1 MNFEQFLLCLI
12 NALLAMGYSLI
23 APLYP
28 SIALSH
34 SVSLITIG
42 FVMASS
48 SIFQIL
54 TISYSIFILKNYERK
69 KVFIIGTILCSTCT
83 LTYGFLNFI
92 NNKALFLFV
101 SFGSRILDGFGTGI
115 VYPIIYSVISRIS
128 SENELKQN
136 IGYMEFFWNAGFTC
150 GPVIIT
156 IFYYFGGYTLP
167 FAIAALCRY
176 SVLLTLFYIPMDDE
190 SEELNK
196 KDDKNVIDNDMNERL
211 LENNEN
217 ENLNQ
222 NSSLS
227 SDSIFPI
234 IYNSYRILLY
244 VLSVIVITN
253 STTFYFPTLTEY
265 LKNSYGL
272 TVTMSSLFF
281 LGNSVSYLISL
292 QFINQISNYFGN
304 IPIMAISLI
313 FNGFGCLL
321 IPPIGILPFS
331 SIITFIG
338 IFINGFFSS
347 FINVNMFIV
356 SGDELK
362 RMDNRATETQKSDI
376 SSALFNASLNIADL
390 IAPILGA
397 YITSKI
403 NFGWSAYVSGSFCF
417 ILSILFIKEYEKI
430 KKEL

>member
-1 MNFEQFLLCLI
+1 
-12 NALLAMGYSLI
+12 
-23 APLYP
+23 
-28 SIALSH
+28 
-34 SVSLITIG
+34 
-42 FVMASS
+42 
-48 SIFQIL
+48 
-54 TISYSIFILKNYERK
+54 
-69 KVFIIGTILCSTCT
+69 
-83 LTYGFLNFI
+83 
-92 NNKALFLFV
+92 
-101 SFGSRILDGFGTGI
+101 
-115 VYPIIYSVISRIS
+115 
-128 SENELKQN
+128 
-136 IGYMEFFWNAGFTC
+136 
-150 GPVIIT
+150 
-156 IFYYFGGYTLP
+156 
-167 FAIAALCRY
+167 
-176 SVLLTLFYIPMDDE
+176 MDDD

-196 KDDKNVIDNDMNERL
+196 KDDKNIIDNNMSERL
-211 LENNEN
+211 LESDEN

>member
-1 MNFEQFLLCLI
+1 
-12 NALLAMGYSLI
+12 
-23 APLYP
+23 
-28 SIALSH
+28 
-34 SVSLITIG
+34 
-42 FVMASS
+42 
-48 SIFQIL
+48 
-54 TISYSIFILKNYERK
+54 
-69 KVFIIGTILCSTCT
+69 
-83 LTYGFLNFI
+83 
-92 NNKALFLFV
+92 
-101 SFGSRILDGFGTGI
+101 
-115 VYPIIYSVISRIS
+115 
-128 SENELKQN
+128 
-136 IGYMEFFWNAGFTC
+136 
-150 GPVIIT
+150 
-156 IFYYFGGYTLP
+156 
-167 FAIAALCRY
+167 
-176 SVLLTLFYIPMDDE
+176 MDDD

-196 KDDKNVIDNDMNERL
+196 KDDKNIIDNNMNERL
-211 LENNEN
+211 LESDEN

-292 QFINQISNYFGN
+292 QFINEISNFFGN
-304 IPIMAISLI
+304 IPIMALSLF

-321 IPPIGILPFS
+321 IPPIPLLPLS
-331 SIITFIG
+331 STITFIG